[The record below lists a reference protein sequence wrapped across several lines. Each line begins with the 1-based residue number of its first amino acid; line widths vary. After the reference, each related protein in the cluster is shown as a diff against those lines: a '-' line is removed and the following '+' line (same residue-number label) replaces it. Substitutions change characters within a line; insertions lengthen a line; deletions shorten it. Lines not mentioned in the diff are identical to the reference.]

1 MIEVMIAGRAYKLA
15 VDPSQETKV
24 KAVAAQIDGT
34 LADFKRANP
43 NIDRDQMLVL
53 ACFQWASQ
61 AAESSDRLDEQGLS
75 VMKFHREL
83 ANRLERMLPV

>member
-15 VDPSQETKV
+15 VDATQESKV

-34 LADFKRANP
+34 LAEFKRSNP
-43 NIDRDQMLVL
+43 SIDRDQMLVL

-61 AAESSDRLDEQGLS
+61 ASENAEKLDEQGLS

-83 ANRLERMLPV
+83 ANKIEKLLPA

>member
-1 MIEVMIAGRAYKLA
+1 MIEVMIAGRGYKLA

-24 KAVAAQIDGT
+24 KAVASQIDAT
-34 LADFKRANP
+34 MAEFKRANP

-61 AAESSDRLDEQGLS
+61 ATESIERMDEQGLS

-83 ANRLERMLPV
+83 ANKIEKLLPA

>member
-1 MIEVMIAGRAYKLA
+1 MIEVMIAGRSYKLA

-34 LADFKRANP
+34 LAEFKRANP
-43 NIDRDQMLVL
+43 NVDRDQMLVL

-61 AAESSDRLDEQGLS
+61 ATEAADKLDEQGLS

-83 ANRLERMLPV
+83 ANKIEKMLPA